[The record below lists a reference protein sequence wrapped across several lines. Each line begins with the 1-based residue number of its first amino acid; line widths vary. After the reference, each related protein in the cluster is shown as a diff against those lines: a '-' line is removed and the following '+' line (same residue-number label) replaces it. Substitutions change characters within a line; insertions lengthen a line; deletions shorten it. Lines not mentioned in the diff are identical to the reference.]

1 MTVSQGKHVF
11 LRALLKASV
20 KNRADKNGHK
30 EIKPLIN
37 KANNP

>member
-1 MTVSQGKHVF
+1 MTVSLGKHVF
-11 LRALLKASV
+11 LRALLKTSV

-30 EIKPLIN
+30 ATNLLIS